1 MSIVRMLK
9 TFASAALAVAASA
22 VSAAEVI
29 SINFTQDG
37 YGALDDAT
45 VYGNLADASITGA
58 AWNTFSGGSG
68 SGQAT
73 GTGTLTKYWDG
84 TQAKSDG
91 TAVVTYEARNMWHK
105 SDIAAPYVGYL
116 DDGEHNGVKG
126 ATVSV
131 TGIPYDVYDV
141 ILYANTDQSG
151 GRFHAFTVNGFSYS
165 YVDGAVVKGSTADW
179 GSAQTTL
186 EEGKNAFRV
195 TGLTGR
201 LSIQGGSR
209 DDPVRGCLAAVQ
221 IVKNTTA
228 VVVPA
233 MDFKYLSGQGNVIE
247 TSSANWYSDVAY
259 ATKWHW
265 DHNAYCERIA
275 YGRNAFCV
283 MRANNAYPGTDVQWP
298 NMTAFTMAFV
308 VDVTDMTGGDD
319 LWKVIAC
326 MGGTYNTENALV
338 LSKDPEGG
346 VSLRPRTLGADMD
359 DYTLTIPASEISQG
373 YHLFVV
379 TCDTT
384 GDGTLSLSM
393 DDGAGDKTKTMTFL
407 CQPSVGFQ
415 VGKNWNGGRPATW
428 GYGDGLGVYAVFGW
442 EKVLTSEQIALLY
455 DDYAD
460 ALGTP
465 VNYSFTSD
473 FNNGHDTGVLYIPTM
488 TGDNALQGTRGTIE
502 IPAKSVVTV
511 PSVCL
516 GNSGTAYNYTFN
528 VRGTLNVTAASTIYN
543 VYSEKG
549 NKRGILFGHWAGTGV
564 ENIYGTLNAP
574 DAWLETTFTH
584 TTETLNIIGGT
595 VKVRGIYA
603 RTADGIASSATIS
616 DGGTLEVAELK
627 LDKSW
632 PLICG
637 AGTLRA
643 VRYDETSTGLTDGW
657 AVSFNDAEV
666 GTTLDPNGLAI
677 NFAGAATGAGK
688 IIINDTSENAD
699 GTVSF
704 AMMSGLSGPVEVRS
718 GTLDIKSSRPSGE
731 LSFAEGTKLRLL
743 ESVADGNGRVALNI
757 AAGSAAP
764 DVTMYRADGTTLLE
778 TSVETDAA
786 TGKMYIAYE
795 SDLPPV
801 VSGEACWY
809 DFDFENN
816 GYTSVGSS
824 KTTLTRDTGKGI
836 GALTGTGAAGD
847 FADEHSLYTSSL
859 MYTKITYPTE
869 WSAAIYCTLP
879 KMKDAVLMDFGTAFG
894 GIALIA
900 GDTDNEVKLV
910 MATNNTR
917 YVPLAT
923 MTVPNATTS
932 QHLYVF
938 VKRDNGVD
946 IYLDGTL
953 WKTYSQAE
961 SIVINDGFQLGAV
974 YGQGGNTGMHDF
986 SYANVYNAE
995 NEEET
1000 LGILHSSY
1008 VGTLRIY
1015 DVAISEDTVNL
1026 LAKEF
1031 PYVSPNGLY
1040 TRELSGDAAW
1050 TAAGGW
1056 TKAEEGGAGT
1066 SADEPVYGSSV
1077 QLTATAAS
1085 TLVIGDAESPVEIH
1099 LESLSIGGSAA
1110 VVLAPVTGTTLVNDG
1125 KTVINTSVSLPHTV
1139 SVAGGPLSLASG
1151 AALTFDYRG
1160 YDLPLG
1166 AENGAITL
1174 TGTSSADASV
1184 ACLPPTDK
1192 KGRTFTLA
1200 FNESTQCWEL
1210 RYARGAYTLFWRE
1223 GGEAEWTSATVW
1235 GKDSPTGADAAFITG
1250 DAVVFG
1256 DVANAGSATVIAP
1269 TATLGGFMFT
1279 NQVAEAETDYVL
1291 AGGALNVP
1299 GIRDVGQGAV
1309 TVSNRLNVADG
1320 GELYVQG
1327 VVKPQEFLDVRGT
1340 LGEVRITTGE
1350 SAEKRGNLT
1359 LGTEGE
1365 ITIGGN
1371 LIVNANTDFT
1381 IAGTGTIRHNT
1392 EASSI
1397 YVDQSAKVR
1406 KIGSGTYSMNTPST
1420 GDWRFSGRLEVSEGV
1435 FRIDDKFDYVTATA
1449 ENPVLVNGTG
1459 KLYVYST
1466 VNTLNRLPA
1475 GAHVLVEEQGVFEV
1489 EGNNPFRRE
1498 SSDSP
1503 TVICRNGGTFRTNGA
1518 NASYDVRVWDVQL
1531 DSGNL
1536 YFAGT
1541 TANYANRGLV
1551 IDGGTLHSSGESR
1564 LYGQTGSPNR
1574 LAVAEINVA
1583 DGTLSCELMT
1593 DGNLVKTGAGKLILG
1608 GNNGGAYTG
1617 VVDIR
1622 EGTLV
1627 MSDELLDSTVNTN
1640 ITMAAGTVLE
1650 IPEDAELPFLI
1661 PDNQT
1666 WTLGG
1671 RVTIDLGNREIRSG
1685 SKILAWTEGNAPTG
1699 GRFAVKTA
1707 AGGPFSVVMRDDGA
1721 YLTIGFILKLR

>member
-9 TFASAALAVAASA
+9 TFAAAALAVAATCA
-22 VSAAEVI
+22 AQAAEVI

-37 YGALDDAT
+37 YGALKGDT
-45 VYGNLADASITGA
+45 VYANLADASITGA
-58 AWNTFSGGSG
+58 AWNTFSGASSG
-68 SGQAT
+68 GVSGT
-73 GTGTLTKYWDG
+73 YTLTNYWDG

-91 TAVVTYEARNMWHK
+91 TAVVSYEAKNMWHQ
-105 SDIAAPYVGYL
+105 SGMAEPYVGYL

-126 ATVSV
+126 PTVSV

-141 ILYANTDQSG
+141 IVYVNTTDSTF
-151 GRFHAFTVNGFSYS
+151 RPVTVNGFSYS
-165 YVDGAVVKGSTADW
+165 YVDGSTVKGSTANW
-179 GSAQTTL
+179 GTRQDVL
-186 EEGKNAFRV
+186 EEGKNAMRI
-195 TGLTGR
+195 TGLTGK
-201 LSIQGGSR
+201 LSIQGGSSSGG
-209 DDPVRGCLAAVQ
+209 RGCIAAVQ
-221 IVKNTTA
+221 IVRNTTA

-233 MDFKYLSGQGNVIE
+233 VNFKYLSGQGNVIE
-247 TSSANWYSDVAY
+247 TTSANWYSAIDY
-259 ATKWHW
+259 AAKWHW
-265 DHNAYCERIA
+265 DHNVRCERIA

-283 MRANNAYPGTDVQWP
+283 MRANSAHPGTDVLWT
-298 NMTAFTMAFV
+298 NMTAFTMAFI

-326 MGGTYNTENALV
+326 MGGNDGSALT
-338 LSKDPEGG
+338 LFKDPDGG
-346 VSLRPRTLGADMD
+346 VSLRPRTDRTDRD
-359 DYTLTIPASEISQG
+359 DYVLTIPASEISQG

-379 TCDTT
+379 TCDVNGQKTT
-384 GDGTLSLSM
+384 LRM
-393 DDGAGDKTKTMTFL
+393 DDGATRDMNYAV
-407 CQPSVGFQ
+407 QPTVGFQ
-415 VGKNWNGGRPATW
+415 IGKNWNGTRPATW
-428 GYGDGLGVYAVFGW
+428 GFGDGLGVYAVFGW

-455 DDYAD
+455 ADYAD

-465 VNYSFTSD
+465 VNYNFTSD
-473 FNNGHDTGVLYIPTM
+473 FNNGHDSGVLYIPTM

-502 IPAKSVVTV
+502 IPTNSVVSV
-511 PSVCL
+511 PSICL

-528 VRGTLNVTAASTIYN
+528 VKGTLNVTAASTTYN

-574 DAWLETTFTH
+574 DAWLETTYSH

-603 RTADGIASSATIS
+603 RNADSIASSATIS

-627 LDKSW
+627 LDKNW

-643 VRYDETSTGLTDGW
+643 IRYDMTSTGLTDGW

-677 NFAGAATGAGK
+677 NFMGATTGAGR

-704 AMMSGLSGPVEVRS
+704 AMMSGLSGPVDVRS

-731 LSFAEGTKLRLL
+731 LSFSAGAKLRLL

-778 TSVETDAA
+778 TSVETDPA

-809 DFDFENN
+809 DFEFENN

-824 KTTLTRDTGKGI
+824 KTTLTRDVGKGI
-836 GALTGTGAAGD
+836 GARTGTGAAGD

-879 KMKDAVLMDFGTAFG
+879 KLKDAVLMDFGTAFG
-894 GIALIA
+894 CIALIA

-910 MATNNTR
+910 MATNDTR

-953 WKTYSQAE
+953 WTTYSQTE

-974 YGQGGNTGMHDF
+974 FGQGGNTGMHDF

-1008 VGTLRIY
+1008 VGMLRIY

-1050 TAAGGW
+1050 TAAGAW
-1056 TKAEEGGAGT
+1056 TKAEEGGEGT
-1066 SADEPVYGSSV
+1066 PADEPGDGSSV
-1077 QLTATAAS
+1077 QLTATADS
-1085 TLVIGDAESPVEIH
+1085 TLAIGEAESPAEIH

-1110 VVLAPVTGTTLVNDG
+1110 VELAPVAGTTLINDG
-1125 KTVINTSVSLPHTV
+1125 KTVINTSVTLPHTV

-1184 ACLPPTDK
+1184 ACLLPTDK

-1210 RYARGAYTLFWRE
+1210 RYARDAYTLFWRE
-1223 GGEAEWTSATVW
+1223 GGEAEWTSSTVW
-1235 GKDSPTGADAAFITG
+1235 GKDSPAGADAAFITG

-1256 DVANAGSATVIAP
+1256 DVANAGSATVTAP

-1359 LGTEGE
+1359 LGTKGE

-1392 EASSI
+1392 ETSSI
-1397 YVDQSAKVR
+1397 YVDQSARVL

-1541 TANYANRGLV
+1541 TANYASRGLV

-1564 LYGQTGSPNR
+1564 LYRAENSPNR

-1627 MSDELLDSTVNTN
+1627 MSDELLNSTVNTN

-1661 PDNQT
+1661 PDNQK
-1666 WTLGG
+1666 WTLTG
-1671 RVTIDLGNREIRSG
+1671 RPTLLLDAERVKIG
-1685 SKILAWTEGNAPTG
+1685 SKVLSWAQGNTPV
-1699 GRFAVKTA
+1699 GRFSVRTA
-1707 AGGPFSVVMRDDGA
+1707 DGQPFSLLMRDDGA
-1721 YLTIGFILKLR
+1721 YLTGGFILKLR